1 MDFYKLLEIIGL
13 VVGLLYLILIIKEN
27 IWCWIFGIIGSLI
40 TVFLYFHTKLYL
52 ESILNVYYIWAGF
65 YGWWFWSKEKKKDLE
80 KANVPVVMWRPNY
93 HLVKIIVCAAAT
105 IIVGF
110 LMKKYTDSPR
120 PYIDAA
126 MAIFSFSATYLEA
139 RKVLS
144 AWIYWFVINGG
155 SIVLQFDRGLNIY
168 AYLSI
173 VYTVMSIVG
182 YLQWKKTY
190 DNQNF
195 NGILSKKE

>member
-1 MDFYKLLEIIGL
+1 MDFYKVLEFIGL
-13 VVGLLYLILIIKEN
+13 IVGLLYLILIIKEN

-52 ESILNVYYIWAGF
+52 ESILNAYYILAGF
-65 YGWWFWSKEKKKDLE
+65 YGWWYWNKTKKKNAE
-80 KANVPVVMWRPNY
+80 KAVVPVVTWKRNY
-93 HLVKIIVCAAAT
+93 HIANIVSCLAIAAG
-105 IIVGF
+105 VGY
-110 LMKKYTDSPR
+110 LMQQHTDSPR

-144 AWIYWFVINGG
+144 AWIYWFIINGA
-155 SIVLQFDRGLNIY
+155 SIALQFDRGLHLY
-168 AYLSI
+168 MYLSI
-173 VYTVMSIVG
+173 IYTIMSIVG

-195 NGILSKKE
+195 NGLLLKN

>member
-1 MDFYKLLEIIGL
+1 MDFYKLLEYIGL
-13 VVGLLYLILIIKEN
+13 VVGLLYLVLIIKEN

-65 YGWWFWSKEKKKDLE
+65 YGWWYWKKEKNTT
-80 KANVPVVMWRPNY
+80 KANVSVVVWKITY
-93 HLVKIIVCAAAT
+93 HIVNIIICSAAT
-105 IIVGF
+105 VIIGF

-120 PYIDAA
+120 PFIDSA
-126 MAIFSFSATYLEA
+126 MAVFSFSATYLEA

-144 AWIYWFVINGG
+144 AWTYWFILNAG
-155 SIVLQFDRGLNIY
+155 SIALQFDRGLNIY
-168 AYLSI
+168 AILSI
-173 VYTVMSIVG
+173 VYTIMSIVG
-182 YLQWKKTY
+182 YFQWKKTY

-195 NGILSKKE
+195 SGILPKKES

>member
-1 MDFYKLLEIIGL
+1 MDFYKILEIIGL
-13 VVGLLYLILIIKEN
+13 VVGLLYLLLIICEN
-27 IWCWIFGIIGSLI
+27 IWCWIFGIVGSLI

-65 YGWWFWSKEKKKDLE
+65 YGWWYWNKAKEKTTE
-80 KANVPVVMWRPNY
+80 KANVPVVAWQPSY
-93 HLVKIIVCAAAT
+93 HFVNIVLCLS
-105 IIVGF
+105 ISVSVGV

-120 PYIDAA
+120 PYIDAT
-126 MAIFSFSATYLEA
+126 MAVFSFSATYLEA

-144 AWIYWFVINGG
+144 AWIYWFVINGA
-155 SIVLQFDRGLNIY
+155 SIILQFDRGLNIY

-182 YLQWKKTY
+182 YLQWKKSY
-190 DNQNF
+190 YHQNF
-195 NGILSKKE
+195 DGILSKKA

>member
-1 MDFYKLLEIIGL
+1 MDFYKVLETIGL

-27 IWCWIFGIIGSLI
+27 IWCWIFGIIGSAI

-52 ESILNVYYIWAGF
+52 ESILNAYYILSGI
-65 YGWWFWSKEKKKDLE
+65 YGWWYWLNAKEKSD
-80 KANVPVVMWRPNY
+80 KANVPVVRWKPTY
-93 HLVKIIVCAAAT
+93 HILNIIVCLLLSVG
-105 IIVGF
+105 VGF

-120 PYIDAA
+120 PFVDATI
-126 MAIFSFSATYLEA
+126 AIFSFSATYLEA

-144 AWIYWFVINGG
+144 AWTYWFIINAA
-155 SIVLQFDRGLNIY
+155 SIALQFDRGLTIY

-173 VYTVMSIVG
+173 VYTIMSVVG
-182 YLQWKKTY
+182 YFQWKKSY

-195 NGILSKKE
+195 SGILSKKES

>member
-13 VVGLLYLILIIKEN
+13 VVGLLYLALIIGES
-27 IWCWIFGIIGSLI
+27 IWCWIFGIVGSAI

-52 ESILNVYYIWAGF
+52 ESILNVYYVWAGF
-65 YGWWFWSKEKKKDLE
+65 YGWWFWEKEKKKNVG
-80 KANVPVVMWRPNY
+80 KTNVPVVVWKPLY
-93 HLVKIIVCAAAT
+93 HGVNIVVCLT
-105 IIVGF
+105 LSLIVGL
-110 LMKKYTDSPR
+110 LMARYTDSPR
-120 PYIDAA
+120 PTVDAA

-144 AWIYWFVINGG
+144 AWIYWFAINGCA
-155 SIVLQFDRGLNIY
+155 IALQFDRGLNLY

-182 YLQWKKTY
+182 YFKWRNTY
-190 DNQNF
+190 THQN
-195 NGILSKKE
+195 NTATLPENT

>member
-1 MDFYKLLEIIGL
+1 MDFYKILEIIGL
-13 VVGLLYLILIIKEN
+13 IVGLFYLVLIIKEN

-40 TVFLYFHTKLYL
+40 TVLLYFHTKLYL

-65 YGWWFWSKEKKKDLE
+65 YGWWFWRKEKE
-80 KANVPVVMWRPNY
+80 KNAKSNVNVVLWKPNY
-93 HLVKIIVCAAAT
+93 HFLNILVCLFLSA
-105 IIVGF
+105 IVGF

-120 PYIDAA
+120 PYIDAT

-144 AWIYWFVINGG
+144 AWSYWFVINGCA
-155 SIVLQFDRGLNIY
+155 IALQFDRGLNQY

-182 YLQWKKTY
+182 YVQWKK
-190 DNQNF
+190 NVRQPK
-195 NGILSKKE
+195 L